1 MLISSIDDKGII
13 SSVMGNN
20 NKIYNVNHDFHI
32 FVDNEFIIY
41 WSFFSLRYYEGIK
54 RLIERLIF
62 IEFQKDVLHFL
73 KGLFNVL
80 LFVIQAVLLFVFN
93 FLEILSLTNEHHLFF
108 FN

>member
-41 WSFFSLRYYEGIK
+41 
-54 RLIERLIF
+54 
-62 IEFQKDVLHFL
+62 
-73 KGLFNVL
+73 
-80 LFVIQAVLLFVFN
+80 
-93 FLEILSLTNEHHLFF
+93 
-108 FN
+108 